1 VATIVYGLFES
12 APAAESAVAELTRN
26 AVGEHPAFPVQ
37 SHTRAPLDGDDMPEA
52 ATEIGRNTLIATVV
66 GGLVGLVLGVVAGA
80 TLDIM
85 GLNVA
90 IGAVF
95 GLLTGVLSG
104 LLGGMMAGTRTPKA
118 ALRAAAERLGPR
130 GEGGGEGGAEVLL
143 TVEVADTGHVE
154 TVEGILAEHGAIEAD
169 RC

>member
-1 VATIVYGLFES
+1 MAAMVYGLF
-12 APAAESAVAELTRN
+12 ADAATADAATAELTRN
-26 AVGEHPAFPVQ
+26 APEHPAFPVQ
-37 SHTRAPLDGDDMPEA
+37 AHTRGPLDGDDMPEA
-52 ATEIGRNTLIATVV
+52 ATEIGRNTMIAIVAGGVV
-66 GGLVGLVLGVVAGA
+66 GLLLGVIAGA

-118 ALRAAAERLGPR
+118 ALREVAERLD
-130 GEGGGEGGAEVLL
+130 GAKVLL
-143 TVEVADTGHVE
+143 TVEVGDVGHIDTVASVLE
-154 TVEGILAEHGAIEAD
+154 AHGAIEHD
-169 RC
+169 HC